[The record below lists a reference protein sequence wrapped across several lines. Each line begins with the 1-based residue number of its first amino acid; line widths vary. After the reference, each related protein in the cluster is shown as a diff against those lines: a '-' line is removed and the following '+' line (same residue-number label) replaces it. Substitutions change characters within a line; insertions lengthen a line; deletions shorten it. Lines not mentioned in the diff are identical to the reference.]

1 MGVIQAEKFRIHEY
15 ERFGHTKDVSSVCV
29 TTQVEGPSPGIKA
42 VMKIK
47 AQMAPWTGDT
57 SCADYLPITQ
67 EIFRELSVL
76 EKLTEGGCSSTP
88 RFIDFLA
95 FEQDDDDPVPDGYFV
110 VFLLEKLPGVNLER
124 IFSEFSLEKRNRVRI
139 AFAKA
144 FR

>member
-1 MGVIQAEKFRIHEY
+1 
-15 ERFGHTKDVSSVCV
+15 
-29 TTQVEGPSPGIKA
+29 
-42 VMKIK
+42 MKIK
-47 AQMAPWTGDT
+47 AQMAPWKGDT
-57 SCADYLPITQ
+57 SCADYLLITQ

-88 RFIDFLA
+88 RFIDFRA
-95 FEQDDDDPVPDGYFV
+95 FEQDDDDPVPDGYLV

-144 FR
+144 LR